1 MKVFVCVD
9 DGMGTMFNNRR
20 QSRDRIL
27 CADAVRETVGRLY
40 CTPYTARLLGEY
52 TELAVSP
59 SPLDEA
65 GAQDSVFVEGEALLP
80 YLDKIDTL
88 VLYRWNRRYPRDRA
102 FDLPLDRFTLASQVD
117 FEGYSHEKITKE
129 IYKK

>member
-9 DGMGTMFNNRR
+9 DDMGTMFNHRR

-27 CADAVRETVGRLY
+27 CVDAVRETVGRLF
-40 CTPYTARLLGEY
+40 CTPYTARLLSEY
-52 TELAVSP
+52 TAPTVTD
-59 SPLDEA
+59 SPLEDA
-65 GAQDSVFVEGEALLP
+65 GAEDSVFVEGEALLP

-88 VLYRWNRRYPRDRA
+88 VLYRWNRRYPRDLL
-102 FDLPLDRFTLASQVD
+102 FDLPLDQFTLTASSD
-117 FEGYSHEKITKE
+117 MEGYSHEKITKE

>member
-9 DGMGTMFNNRR
+9 DGMGTMFNHRR

-27 CADAVRETVGRLY
+27 CADAVREVTGRLL

-52 TELAVSP
+52 TTPTVTD
-59 SPLDEA
+59 SPLEDA
-65 GAQDSVFVEGEALLP
+65 GAEDSVFVEGEALLP

-88 VLYRWNRRYPRDRA
+88 VLYRWNRRYPRDLL
-102 FDLPLDRFTLASQVD
+102 FDLPLDQFTLTASSD
-117 FEGYSHEKITKE
+117 MEGYSHEKITKE
-129 IYKK
+129 IYRK